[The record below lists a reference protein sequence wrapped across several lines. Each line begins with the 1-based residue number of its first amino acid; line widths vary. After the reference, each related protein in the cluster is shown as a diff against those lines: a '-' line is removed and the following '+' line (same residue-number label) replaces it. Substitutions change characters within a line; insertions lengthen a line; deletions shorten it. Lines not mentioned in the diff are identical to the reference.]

1 MGGKKHALRK
11 YVSTRIS
18 QFMLVPIV
26 AERQVLTCHSIDEI
40 KDLVGHSSDV
50 STLNAQE
57 FDPQG
62 QYKDVL
68 RAVEEAGDGKARI
81 FRLDHGRTRAE
92 YYLISLDTRGQKIVG
107 FKAKAVE
114 S

>member
-1 MGGKKHALRK
+1 MGGRKYALRK
-11 YVSTRIS
+11 YVSTGIS
-18 QFMLVPIV
+18 QFILVPII
-26 AERQVLTCHSIDEI
+26 AEGQVLTCHSIDEI
-40 KDLVGHSSDV
+40 KNLVGHGSDV
-50 STLNAQE
+50 STLNTEE

-68 RAVEEAGDGKARI
+68 RAVEEAGDGKARV

-92 YYLISLDTRGQKIVG
+92 YYLISLDMRSQRIVG